1 MGLKQCTIK
10 NPVTLSGAGLHTG
23 NVVTVTLKPAAEN
36 QGIVFVRTDLPNAP
50 RVKANV
56 ENIHSDSGV
65 PRCTSIGRKEV
76 VIHTVEHLMS
86 ALCGLGID
94 NLFVEINGNELPGMD
109 GSGLEFFQALKNAG
123 IKEQDAQKDVIEV
136 KEPICVSYNGSS
148 ILVVPAD
155 EFKISYALDYE
166 NPYLHAQFYS
176 SVVNSETF
184 ETEIAPCRTFCLED
198 EAKALQSSGLGK
210 GANYDNTLVVGKNGV
225 IDNEVKFHDEFARHK
240 VLDFIGDIYLLGQ
253 PLKGH
258 VFAVKSGHA
267 LNFELVKKI
276 KQQNER
282 YQRQGSV
289 PVSELSKENQ
299 LDIHQIMRVLPHR
312 YPFLLVDRIVE
323 MEKGKRAVGIKN
335 VTMNENFFT
344 GHFPSRPVMPGVLM
358 VEAMAQTGGVLVL
371 ISGEHDG
378 KLALFMA
385 ADNVKFRKVV
395 SPGDQLVM
403 EIDLIRDRPRT
414 AMIHGVSKVNGEVV
428 AEADMMFSFIDPN
441 FLNEGN

>member
-1 MGLKQCTIK
+1 MALKQCT
-10 NPVTLSGAGLHTG
+10 LGAEVSLVGTGLHTG
-23 NVVTVTLKPAAEN
+23 NDVTVMMKPAPEN
-36 QGIVFVRTDLPNAP
+36 EGIVFVRTDMADAP
-50 RVKANV
+50 RVKASV
-56 ENIHSDSGV
+56 ENICADSGV
-65 PRCTSIGRKEV
+65 PRCTSIGRGEV

-94 NLFVEINGNELPGMD
+94 NIVVEINGNELPGLD
-109 GSGLEFFQALKNAG
+109 GSGLEFFQALKKADV
-123 IKEQDAQKDVIEV
+123 KEQEADKDVIEV
-136 KEPICVSYNGSS
+136 KEPICVNSNGAS

-166 NPYLHAQFYS
+166 NPYLHAQFFS

-184 ETEIAPCRTFCLED
+184 EAEIAPCRTFCLED

-225 IDNEVKFHDEFARHK
+225 IGNEVKFHDEFARHK
-240 VLDFIGDIYLLGQ
+240 VLDFIGDLYLLGKQ
-253 PLKGH
+253 LKGH

-276 KQQNER
+276 QQ
-282 YQRQGSV
+282 QRQRYREQGAI
-289 PVSELSKENQ
+289 PAAALGGETQ
-299 LDIHQIMRVLPHR
+299 LDVQQIMSILPHR

-323 MEKGKRAVGIKN
+323 IKKGKQAIGIKN

-371 ISGEHDG
+371 TSGEHDG

-395 SPGDQLVM
+395 IPGDQLVM
-403 EIDLIRDRPRT
+403 ETTLVRDRPRT
-414 AMIHGVSKVNGEVV
+414 AMIHGVARVDGEVV
-428 AEADMMFSFIDPN
+428 AQADMMFSFIDPI
-441 FLNEGN
+441 FLSEGN

>member
-1 MGLKQCTIK
+1 MSLKQCTIGAK
-10 NPVTLSGAGLHTG
+10 TSLTGAGLHTG
-23 NVVTVTLKPAAEN
+23 NDVTVTLKPAPEN
-36 QGIVFVRTDLPNAP
+36 EGIVFVRTDLEDAP
-50 RVKANV
+50 RVKASV

-65 PRCTSIGRKEV
+65 PRCTSIGREEV

-94 NLFVEINGNELPGMD
+94 NLVVEINGNELPGMD
-109 GSGLEFFQALKNAG
+109 GSGLEFFQALKKAG
-123 IKEQDAQKDVIEV
+123 IQEQDAERDVIEV
-136 KEPICVSYNGSS
+136 KEPICVSFNGAS
-148 ILVVPAD
+148 ILVVPAE

-184 ETEIAPCRTFCLED
+184 ESEIAPCRTFCLED

-210 GANYDNTLVVGKNGV
+210 GANYDNTLVVGKDGV

-276 KQQNER
+276 KLQKER
-282 YQRQGSV
+282 YQKQGSV
-289 PVSELSKENQ
+289 PVPALGQETS

-358 VEAMAQTGGVLVL
+358 VEAMAQAGGVLVL
-371 ISGEHDG
+371 TSGMHDG

-385 ADNVKFRKVV
+385 ADNVKFRRVV

-403 EIDLIRDRPRT
+403 EINLTRDRPRT
-414 AMIHGVSKVNGEVV
+414 AMIHGVTRVKGEVV
-428 AEADMMFSFIDPN
+428 AEADMMFSFIDPK
-441 FLNEGN
+441 FLNE

>member
-1 MGLKQCTIK
+1 MSLKQRTIK
-10 NPVTLSGAGLHTG
+10 AEVTLEGKGLHTG
-23 NVVTVTLKPAAEN
+23 NNVSVTLKPAPEN
-36 QGIVFVRTDLPNAP
+36 EGIVFVRTDVENAP
-50 RVKANV
+50 RVKASV
-56 ENIHSDSGV
+56 ENIRSDSGV
-65 PRCTSIGRKEV
+65 PRCTSIGRDDV

-94 NLFVEINGNELPGMD
+94 NLIVEINGNEVPGLD
-109 GSGLEFFQALKNAG
+109 GSGLEFFQALKKTG
-123 IKEQDAQKDVIEV
+123 VTEQAAEKDMIEI
-136 KEPICVSYNGSS
+136 KEPICVNSNGAS

-176 SVVNSETF
+176 SVVTSETF
-184 ETEIAPCRTFCLED
+184 ENEIAPCRTFCLEE

-210 GANYDNTLVVGKNGV
+210 GANYENTLVVGKNGV

-240 VLDFIGDIYLLGQ
+240 VLDFIGDIYLLGC

-267 LNFELVKKI
+267 LNFALVKKI
-276 KQQNER
+276 RQQKER
-282 YQRQGSV
+282 YGKQGTV
-289 PVSELSKENQ
+289 PVSALGTEKQ
-299 LDIHQIMRVLPHR
+299 LNIHQIMKVLPHR
-312 YPFLLVDRIVE
+312 YPFLLVDRIIE

-371 ISGEHDG
+371 TSGGHDG

-385 ADNVKFRKVV
+385 ADNVKFRRVV

-403 EIDLIRDRPRT
+403 EIDLLRDRPRT
-414 AMIHGVSKVNGEVV
+414 AMIHGVTKVNNEVV
-428 AEADMMFSFIDPN
+428 AEADMMFSFIDPD
-441 FLNEGN
+441 FLNE